1 MDCEMKNDNTVNISW
16 VIKTLNLSEM
26 PKAQAL
32 RILASYVCDG
42 DLDMFVDE
50 NITGTDAVYEVE
62 EYEEV
67 DGNFAG
73 GLIGNGFSYHHI
85 GKKVVTGVD
94 TYYANGIFGFIVN
107 AYYFEEKR
115 FYPTDVEGV
124 WLRQKRIDEK
134 LVYFDRAEVS
144 LFASKLGVLPSSA
157 PSKIC
162 ATEPGVKKA
171 LALLAREKADL
182 NPQSKF
188 RKANS
193 VNASGFR
200 DHILTLAEKYLE
212 GEEPSRRDHGLNSL
226 DDKINEVL
234 MKLDIKEIPK

>member
-1 MDCEMKNDNTVNISW
+1 MKNDDNVNISW

-26 PKAQAL
+26 PNAQAL

-42 DLDMFVDE
+42 NLDMFVDE
-50 NITGTDAVYEVE
+50 NIRGTDAVYEVE

-85 GKKVVTGVD
+85 GQKIVTGVD

-107 AYYFEEKR
+107 AYYFEDKR

-124 WLRQKRIDEK
+124 WLRPKNIDEK
-134 LVYFDRAEVS
+134 LVYFDRAKVS
-144 LFASKLGVLPSSA
+144 LYASKLDVLPSSA
-157 PSKIC
+157 PSKKC

-171 LALLAREKADL
+171 LALLALEKADL

-200 DHILTLAEKYLE
+200 DHILTLADKYLHAE
-212 GEEPSRRDHGLNSL
+212 KPNSRVHGLKSL

-234 MKLDIKEIPK
+234 TMLDITEIPK

>member
-1 MDCEMKNDNTVNISW
+1 MKNDDKVNISW

-26 PKAQAL
+26 PNAQAL

-42 DLDMFVDE
+42 NLDMFVDVD
-50 NITGTDAVYEVE
+50 IRGTDADYEVE
-62 EYEEV
+62 EVDEV

-85 GKKVVTGVD
+85 GQKIVTGVD

-107 AYYFEEKR
+107 AYYFEDKR

-124 WLRQKRIDEK
+124 WLRPKNIDEK
-134 LVYFDRAEVS
+134 LVYFDRAKVS
-144 LFASKLGVLPSSA
+144 LYASKLDVLPSSA
-157 PSKIC
+157 PSKKC

-182 NPQSKF
+182 YPDPQFNFKMAS
-188 RKANS
+188 S

-200 DHILTLAEKYLE
+200 DHILYLAKKYFKD
-212 GEEPSRRDHGLNSL
+212 EEPSSRDHGLNSL
-226 DDKINEVL
+226 DDKISEVL
-234 MKLDIKEIPK
+234 LKWDIKVIPK

>member
-1 MDCEMKNDNTVNISW
+1 MKNDTVNINW

-85 GKKVVTGVD
+85 GQKIVTGVD

-107 AYYFEEKR
+107 AYYFEDKR

-124 WLRQKRIDEK
+124 WLRPKNIDEK
-134 LVYFDRAEVS
+134 LVYFDRAKVS
-144 LFASKLGVLPSSA
+144 LYASKLDVLPSSA
-157 PSKIC
+157 PSKKC

-182 NPQSKF
+182 YPEPQFKF
-188 RKANS
+188 RMANS

-200 DHILTLAEKYLE
+200 DHILTLAQKYLE
-212 GEEPSRRDHGLNSL
+212 DEEPSSRDHGLNSL
-226 DDKINEVL
+226 DDKISEVL
-234 MKLDIKEIPK
+234 IKWDIKEIPK